1 MHLPPLLSLSSSLT
15 HPQPVDESIFRAAHT
30 SILAAL
36 YYQLGATP
44 RAMALAAP
52 QALLLFRAL
61 GLPLSARQV
70 ADLVKTIGVPKKNLL
85 GFHKVKRYILH
96 SGRRIARTHAVART
110 SVMSD
115 YAWHPPLGLAKD
127 IIKDHAAYTLRL
139 QLIKQYRAQP
149 NGAPAFLCR
158 SCGTRFAS
166 NKAWAAHAARRHF
179 AAEHRELKQR
189 RAIFDA
195 QSVLLRHAKFLV
207 SKRLFPAYFTLV
219 PEKTLPL
226 DYYPQVM
233 DYIGEEGRP
242 MGAIEPEMLI
252 RVEVGGERRS
262 SQLS

>member
-1 MHLPPLLSLSSSLT
+1 MRTSSSICA
-15 HPQPVDESIFRAAHT
+15 PQPNS
-30 SILAAL
+30 
-36 YYQLGATP
+36 
-44 RAMALAAP
+44 
-52 QALLLFRAL
+52 
-61 GLPLSARQV
+61 
-70 ADLVKTIGVPKKNLL
+70 
-85 GFHKVKRYILH
+85 
-96 SGRRIARTHAVART
+96 
-110 SVMSD
+110 
-115 YAWHPPLGLAKD
+115 
-127 IIKDHAAYTLRL
+127 
-139 QLIKQYRAQP
+139 
-149 NGAPAFLCR
+149 APAFLCR

-166 NKAWAAHAARRHF
+166 NKAYTAHTARRHF

-252 RVEVGGERRS
+252 RVEVGDEREERAT
-262 SQLS
+262 LSWGLESLALVLVLLT

>member
-1 MHLPPLLSLSSSLT
+1 M
-15 HPQPVDESIFRAAHT
+15 DEGIFRAAHT
-30 SILAAL
+30 SVLAAL

-61 GLPLSARQV
+61 GLPLSAKQV
-70 ADLVKTIGVPKKNLL
+70 AELVKSIGVPKQNLL
-85 GFHKVKRYILH
+85 GFHKVKKYVLQ
-96 SGRRIARTHAVART
+96 SGRRIARHHPVARA

-115 YAWHPPLGLAKD
+115 YSWHPPLGLAKD
-127 IIKDHAAYTLRL
+127 IITDHAAYSLRL
-139 QLIKQYRAQP
+139 QLVKQYRSQP
-149 NGAPAFLCR
+149 NSAPAHLCQ

-166 NKAWAAHAARRHF
+166 SKAWAAHAARRHF

-189 RAIFDA
+189 RAIFEA
-195 QSVLLRHAKFLV
+195 QSALLRHAKFLV

-219 PEKTLPL
+219 PEKSLPV
-226 DYYPQVM
+226 DYYPQIM

-252 RVEVGGERRS
+252 RAEVRSERGERGRE
-262 SQLS
+262 